1 MGLAVMYAEC
11 MAKKKKKLSTDV
23 NVTAFQ
29 ILEAITNSPRLIDLT
44 PKTPPK
50 NPAAVA
56 LGRLGGLKGGNVR
69 AKNLSAKQRVE
80 IAKKAANARWGKS
93 KKR

>member
-1 MGLAVMYAEC
+1 
-11 MAKKKKKLSTDV
+11 MAKAKRPKDV
-23 NVTAFQ
+23 NQLAKNIVDIATGAS
-29 ILEAITNSPRLIDLT
+29 EDT
-44 PKTPPK
+44 PQDSTK

-56 LGRLGGLKGGNVR
+56 LGRLGGLKGGNAR

>member
-1 MGLAVMYAEC
+1 MYAEC

-29 ILEAITNSPRLIDLT
+29 ILEAITNSPRLLNLT
-44 PKTPPK
+44 PPPK

-56 LGRLGGLKGGNVR
+56 LGHLGGKKGGKAR
-69 AKNLSAKQRVE
+69 AKTLTAARRKE
-80 IAKKAANARWGKS
+80 ISSKAAKARWS
-93 KKR
+93 KA